1 MDIIIRNGVIQE
13 KESKRIHEIK
23 NNAGLL
29 KKNFDDYIP
38 NSVGPYYDLKNCHLC
53 IPRKYNQIKNF
64 IGPQDPYMIKLVEFS
79 EYNKKASYCSIC
91 HREMKPNP
99 AFSGKRKIFVDDN
112 YFEKKKEIV
121 PCVEEIEDQ
130 IKKIKLTEDKDQEKK
145 LEKVKE
151 SFNTTESN
159 IDIEMK
165 FEPEIN
171 EYLEK
176 EKHLR
181 IVNKFY
187 KMVYKLL
194 KQPILYH
201 ISFKET
207 KLIWPWELTNYQK
220 LRLECP
226 NYKFTCSFYSHLQ
239 HSRITEKYVI
249 IE

>member
-13 KESKRIHEIK
+13 KESKDIHEIK
-23 NNAGLL
+23 NKAGYL

-53 IPRKYNQIKNF
+53 IPRKYYQIKNF
-64 IGPQDPYMIKLVEFS
+64 IGPQNPYIIKLVKFP

-99 AFSGKRKIFVDDN
+99 AFSGKRKIFIDDD
-112 YFEKKKEIV
+112 YFEKKKDIV
-121 PCVEEIEDQ
+121 PCVEDIEYQ
-130 IKKIKLTEDKDQEKK
+130 IKKIKLTEDKGD
-145 LEKVKE
+145 KE
-151 SFNTTESN
+151 ESLN
-159 IDIEMK
+159 NKQIDIEMT
-165 FEPEIN
+165 FESDIN
-171 EYLEK
+171 EYLAK
-176 EKHLR
+176 GKHYL

-201 ISFKET
+201 VSFKET

-220 LRLECP
+220 LKLENP
-226 NYKFTCSFYSHLQ
+226 NYKSKYSFYSHQEQL
-239 HSRITEKYVI
+239 RITEKYVV

>member
-23 NNAGLL
+23 NNAGYF

-53 IPRKYNQIKNF
+53 IPRKCYQIKNF
-64 IGPQDPYMIKLVEFS
+64 IGPQNPYMIKLVEFP
-79 EYNKKASYCSIC
+79 EYNKKASYCCIC

-99 AFSGKRKIFVDDN
+99 AFSGKRKIFVEDD

-121 PCVEEIEDQ
+121 PCVEDIEDQ
-130 IKKIKLTEDKDQEKK
+130 IKKIKLTEDKED
-145 LEKVKE
+145 KE
-151 SFNTTESN
+151 ESVSM
-159 IDIEMK
+159 IETDIEMK

-176 EKHLR
+176 EKHSR
-181 IVNKFY
+181 IVYKFY
-187 KMVYKLL
+187 KIVYKLL
-194 KQPILYH
+194 KEPTLYH
-201 ISFKET
+201 VSFKET

-220 LRLECP
+220 LRLKNP
-226 NYKFTCSFYSHLQ
+226 DYKSTCSFYSHQ
-239 HSRITEKYVI
+239 EHSRIMEKYVV